1 MTPSKAPKLDLRGMD
16 PYQKTYA
23 KIKANR
29 RVTTED
35 YTHLLGRIV
44 FGSAI
49 KSPTFAEKTEYYTL
63 LDIESE
69 IIRLKS
75 KPKLPTTAPS
85 PAPAPLRIAFVG
97 SASTGKS
104 TLARWAKKHY
114 QLPMINEVA
123 RQVLGELETNFT
135 TLHSDLDATTA
146 YQQEVFKRQVQVS
159 LAHAGGYVSDRAH
172 DNLAYAADQADNY
185 ASIVSDPSLG
195 KYLDHL
201 EDVIIFFVRPH
212 KSLLKDDGVRAP
224 IKWRDVLRIDG
235 IIKMILR
242 SLVVP
247 KTGKPLRYFEIA
259 SPILLDRVELVRNV
273 VALRG

>member
-1 MTPSKAPKLDLRGMD
+1 MTPKLNLRGMD
-16 PYQKTYA
+16 PYQQTYA
-23 KIKANR
+23 KINANR

-44 FGSAI
+44 FGSCI
-49 KSPTFAEKTEYYTL
+49 KSGVSEEKTEYYTL
-63 LDIESE
+63 PDLERE
-69 IIRLKS
+69 IIRLKHIEFLHGS
-75 KPKLPTTAPS
+75 KPKAPS
-85 PAPAPLRIAFVG
+85 ITLPATLRIAFVG

-104 TLARWAKKHY
+104 TLARWAKNNY

-135 TLHSDLDATTA
+135 TLHSDLNATTA

-172 DNLAYAADQADNY
+172 DNLAYAADAADNY
-185 ASIVSDPSLG
+185 SSIVSDPSLG

-235 IIKMILR
+235 IIKYILR

-247 KTGKPLRYFEIA
+247 KTGKPLRYFEID

>member
-1 MTPSKAPKLDLRGMD
+1 MSAVGDLYANAGLKCPVCLASVTRCKENNCLGDGIPPLALTPPN
-16 PYQKTYA
+16 P
-23 KIKANR
+23 
-29 RVTTED
+29 
-35 YTHLLGRIV
+35 
-44 FGSAI
+44 
-49 KSPTFAEKTEYYTL
+49 PT
-63 LDIESE
+63 
-69 IIRLKS
+69 
-75 KPKLPTTAPS
+75 P
-85 PAPAPLRIAFVG
+85 PAPLRIAFVG
-97 SASTGKS
+97 GQSTGKS
-104 TLARWAKKHY
+104 TLARWAKNNY

-135 TLHSDLDATTA
+135 TLHSDLNATTA

-172 DNLAYAADQADNY
+172 DNLAYAADAADNY
-185 ASIVSDPSLG
+185 SSIVSDPSLG
-195 KYLDHL
+195 QYLDHL

-235 IIKMILR
+235 IIKYILR

>member
-1 MTPSKAPKLDLRGMD
+1 MTAPKLNLRGMD
-16 PYQKTYA
+16 SYQKTYA

-29 RVTTED
+29 RVTVED
-35 YTHLLGRIV
+35 YTHLLGRII

-49 KSPTFAEKTEYYTL
+49 KSPTLSTGPTEYYTL

-69 IIRLKS
+69 VIRLKS
-75 KPKLPTTAPS
+75 KPKPS
-85 PAPAPLRIAFVG
+85 TPEPPAPLRIAFVG

-104 TLARWAKKHY
+104 TLARWAKNNY

-135 TLHSDLDATTA
+135 TLHSDLNATTA

-172 DNLAYAADQADNY
+172 DNLAYAADAADNY
-185 ASIVSDPSLG
+185 SSIVSDPNLG
-195 KYLDHL
+195 QYLDHL